1 MICCCCLLIL
11 LFVVVL
17 RSKSIFFL
25 FISLALPL
33 SVCLR
38 LCFVFLFSFHL
49 FRVGLWFIRQVVVSD
64 SKCYHNI
71 FAFWILWCGSRL
83 NRTALFF
90 VSSNLLNNI
99 SSMRDEKKNHRE
111 EMGFDLGISFALS
124 VSVSIGSQCI
134 YRQSVNMFRLIYSFR
149 SFRFW
154 HRVNFITGNGLWN
167 ISVLL
172 LAVDYRVYQCVCVR
186 VSTASDTWV
195 AGSIINTLLQI
206 CKISIDIVT
215 EMTWS
220 EAYTGCEK
228 MWTKYS
234 GASWGTYYICPV

>member
-172 LAVDYRVYQCVCVR
+172 LAGDYRVSMCLCACEHGEWYLGGRIDHQHI
-186 VSTASDTWV
+186 ASNMQNIYWYCHWNDVKW
-195 AGSIINTLLQI
+195 SIYWLWKNVD
-206 CKISIDIVT
+206 KILRS
-215 EMTWS
+215 
-220 EAYTGCEK
+220 
-228 MWTKYS
+228 
-234 GASWGTYYICPV
+234 